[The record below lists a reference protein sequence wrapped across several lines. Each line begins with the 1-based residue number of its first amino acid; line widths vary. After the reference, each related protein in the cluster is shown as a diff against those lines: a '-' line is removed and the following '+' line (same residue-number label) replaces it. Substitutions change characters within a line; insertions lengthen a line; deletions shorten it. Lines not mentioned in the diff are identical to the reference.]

1 MITLAQIKEL
11 LDFYQIDD
19 IDYYDQCRFAYE
31 DLKNKNLFD
40 TFETLHHRLFLE
52 GRNFLKFWYTPT
64 PIALFGCEV
73 HPFATNLLLLS
84 GGYLHQKKM
93 KELDFDAYQ
102 IEKHKLRVRGTLTN
116 DLIVKKLPGIRVTQ
130 VIWGAYFVHG
140 IIIECGSLQFEYAI
154 ASELLGWDKDHIEI
168 HIPIAT
174 SLKKEDVVAS
184 IDMAKTAA
192 KKYFGLEGVDFCCY
206 SWLLSPQVNDY
217 LNETSNIRQFY
228 EMFEVEAKDDCESDI
243 RNHLFNDTSKVP
255 FEKLPENSSLQKS
268 VKQALMEG
276 VKFYRGKGTLK

>member
-1 MITLAQIKEL
+1 
-11 LDFYQIDD
+11 
-19 IDYYDQCRFAYE
+19 
-31 DLKNKNLFD
+31 
-40 TFETLHHRLFLE
+40 
-52 GRNFLKFWYTPT
+52 
-64 PIALFGCEV
+64 
-73 HPFATNLLLLS
+73 
-84 GGYLHQKKM
+84 M
-93 KELDFDAYQ
+93 KGKSA
-102 IEKHKLRVRGTLTN
+102 
-116 DLIVKKLPGIRVTQ
+116 
-130 VIWGAYFVHG
+130 
-140 IIIECGSLQFEYAI
+140 
-154 ASELLGWDKDHIEI
+154 GWDKDHIEI

-192 KKYFGLEGVDFCCY
+192 KKYFGLEDVDFCCY

-243 RNHLFNDTSKVP
+243 RNHLFNDTAKVP

-268 VKQALMEG
+268 IKQALMVG